1 MCDYS
6 LEHYRS
12 RPANVGEK
20 LQVHQ
25 FASRSLGMVGA
36 PSAPAGWPGRLVQ
49 LVSKQEWD
57 LACPVCLL
65 PGTEL
70 AFDAPINLSVALNN
84 DRYCMAK
91 FVQLDR
97 AQHVDAI
104 ELPDGKQYLLQHV
117 LPGQTCQV
125 LQLPNV
131 QQLPNN
137 KQATNNKQDDEK
149 TQINAAYT
157 EIARSPVFVTGDF
170 RPASDE
176 QAHDVERFVMDR
188 VVSAAHSGEH
198 IARELIARELMR
210 NRLHHG
216 QWDHAPAL
224 DVRWVRNPALEP
236 LDRPVETV

>member
-12 RPANVGEK
+12 RPAVVGEK
-20 LQVHQ
+20 LKVHQ
-25 FASRSLGMVGA
+25 FVSWSIGMVGA
-36 PSAPAGWPGRLVQ
+36 PVLAKAATLLGKLSRA
-49 LVSKQEWD
+49 VSKTPEWD

-70 AFDAPINLSVALNN
+70 AFDAPINLSGALNN
-84 DRYCMAK
+84 ARYFTAK

-104 ELPDGKQYLLQHV
+104 ELPNGRRYLLQHV

-210 NRLHHG
+210 NRIHPG
-216 QWDHAPAL
+216 GSPSNSPPTA
-224 DVRWVRNPALEP
+224 WVTHPELEP
-236 LDRPVETV
+236 LDRVG